1 MFPLSHFPHTVTI
14 AYLSVR
20 ESAAAVASSV
30 ATGLK
35 VQYVRFY
42 VLGFV

>member
-1 MFPLSHFPHTVTI
+1 MFPLSHLPNALMI

-30 ATGLK
+30 VNGLK
-35 VQYVRFY
+35 IQYVRFY